1 MDRVYGYVNGE
12 AVFSAEDFKYKARGF
27 GAIQTDEELIKFAEK
42 VTGGWSKAGWR
53 RTFITFYLGSYALD
67 EPQRSLTKAEYERL
81 KFLQKQA
88 QEAYKKTEEEKE
100 WRKVDTVYWA
110 DNSVEEIWENK
121 YGERKT
127 IMTEYPHGD
136 ACY

>member
-12 AVFSAEDFKYKARGF
+12 AVFSAEEFKYKARGF
-27 GAIQTDEELIKFAEK
+27 GAIKNDEDLIKFAEK
-42 VTGGWSKAGWR
+42 VTHGWSNAGWR
-53 RTFITFYLGSYALD
+53 RTFINFYLSDYALN
-67 EPQRSLTKAEYERL
+67 EPFRSLTKAEFERL
-81 KFLQKQA
+81 KELQKQA
-88 QEAYKKTEEEKE
+88 QEAYKKAEVEKE
-100 WRKVDTVYWA
+100 WRKVDTIYWA

-127 IMTEYPHGD
+127 IMVEYPHGD